1 MNKITKVKS
10 ALKRR
15 FIFKVAVLLRNDS
28 MSSATL
34 GRHTATPSE
43 GMRDLRLEVGPQ
55 GSHKSTQSKYEI
67 FYRSGRSWLLLGRTY
82 ERSGHRLMGNRC
94 ARRQSTIPEGFC
106 AHSSGVTARGVMV
119 HSKAENLRPYEK
131 FATRHQIISPNI
143 TFTSI

>member
-94 ARRQSTIPEGFC
+94 APLRVLRSYEPC
-106 AHSSGVTARGVMV
+106 PALHSSGVTARLQKFTSREAAVRPEA
-119 HSKAENLRPYEK
+119 KTLRPYDK
-131 FATRHQIISPNI
+131 FAA
-143 TFTSI
+143 